1 MFGLMTKAVIF
12 GAGGNVGR
20 LVVREALRR
29 GHEVTAVVRDPARHR
44 GLSTDG
50 ARVEAGDVTE
60 AQQVLAL
67 AEGHDSIISTAT
79 QYNPGS
85 DSDAFYTASTRAL
98 LGAARESSAHRLVI
112 VSTMAILRDASGTQ
126 LADAPF
132 FPDET
137 RPFIRSHA
145 LGLDLLRSEAEDVD
159 WLCLSPSGNFTAGG
173 RTGRYRVR
181 EHGSWSD
188 GISHSDLAVAVVD
201 ESE

>member
-1 MFGLMTKAVIF
+1 MLGWK
-12 GAGGNVGR
+12 R
-20 LVVREALRR
+20 
-29 GHEVTAVVRDPARHR
+29 
-44 GLSTDG
+44 
-50 ARVEAGDVTE
+50 GDVTH

-67 AEGHDSIISTAT
+67 AEGHETIISTAT
-79 QYNPGS
+79 RYNPGS
-85 DSDAFYTASTRAL
+85 DSDAFCTASTRAL

-112 VSTMAILRDASGTQ
+112 VSTMATLRDASGAL

-145 LGLDLLRSEAEDVD
+145 LGLELLRSEGENVD
-159 WLCLSPSGNFTAGG
+159 RLYLSPSGNFAGG
-173 RTGRYRVR
+173 GRSGRYRMR

-201 ESE
+201 ESERPAHHRIRLAVAHQQPGSGVQPKEGSTG